1 MSVEIEIE
9 KDVVVVGAGPGGY
22 SAAFRCADLG
32 RSVDLVDL
40 RGALGGVCLNEGC
53 IPSKALLHATDSL
66 RVVREAEDFG
76 ITFGEAAIDI
86 GRLRSRTVSVIESL
100 TGGLAHIAARRK
112 VNHTVAKASFV
123 DGKRIAVKGPDT
135 DETWLF
141 KSLIIATGSSPVVL
155 QGWPEDERIWD
166 AAAALE
172 VREIPKHLVIVGGGI
187 IGLEMAC
194 IYHGLGSKVTIIEAT
209 AQLASGCDKAAAQ
222 LLHKS
227 LTARGCIIHT
237 STRVNEVRC
246 LKNSLVVNCDGP
258 LDGSADYTA
267 GTALTIKA
275 SHVLQSVGRSA
286 NTKSLNVKK
295 AGVAVDERG
304 QILIDST
311 GQTNVKNVFAVGDVT
326 GGPMLAHR
334 AVHQGHIAAEVC
346 SGHTADWNDA
356 PVPSVAYTQPE
367 VAWVGISEEQARE
380 ANISFGTSTFPWAA
394 NGRSL
399 AHGTSEG
406 FTTLVYATD
415 SQRLIGATL
424 VGDNAGELIAE
435 IAHAIEMGSNLV
447 DIAHTIHAHPTRSET
462 IGMAAQLA
470 LGLCTDL

>member
-1 MSVEIEIE
+1 MSVEIE

-32 RSVDLVDL
+32 RSVDLIDL
-40 RGALGGVCLNEGC
+40 RDALGGVCLNEGC

-66 RVVREAEDFG
+66 RVAREAEDFG
-76 ITFGEAAIDI
+76 ITFGKAAIDI
-86 GRLRSRTVSVIESL
+86 DRLRARTVSVIESL
-100 TGGLAHIAARRK
+100 TGGLAHIALRRK
-112 VNHTVAKASFV
+112 VSHTVATASFF
-123 DGKRIAVKGPDT
+123 DNKRVTVKGPDT
-135 DETWLF
+135 DEVWSF

-155 QGWPEDERIWD
+155 KGWPEDDRIWD

-209 AQLASGCDKAAAQ
+209 GQLASGCDKAAAQ

-237 STRVNEVRC
+237 STRVTEVRC
-246 LKNSLVVNCDGP
+246 LKNNLVLNCDGP
-258 LDGSADYTA
+258 PDNTA
-267 GTALTIKA
+267 GTTLTIKA

-295 AGVAVDERG
+295 AGLAVDERG

-311 GQTNVKNVFAVGDVT
+311 GQTNVKKVFAVGDVT

-356 PVPSVAYTQPE
+356 LVPSVAYTQPE

-380 ANISFGTSTFPWAA
+380 ANISSGISTFPWAA

-435 IAHAIEMGSNLV
+435 ITHAIEMGSNLV